1 MYIPY
6 LSFILA
12 APMLAAVIIMLL
24 PREKTAWPRW
34 VALAGAAVSL
44 ALSVFVAFAYNLK
57 AGGYQLQ
64 EIQPLLP
71 ALGIHYALAVDGMSV
86 AMLLLTGI
94 IIFTGVLASWDLK
107 DRPQEF
113 FALLLVLVAGV
124 FGVFVARDLFLFFLG
139 YELAVLP
146 MYLLIGIWGTG
157 KKEYSAMKLTL
168 YLLVGSALMMVGILG
183 MYFAAGGHSF
193 HLDALRRAAFSPLF
207 QNIFFP
213 VLFVGFGTLAGF
225 WPFHTWS
232 PDGHASA
239 PTAVSMLH
247 AGVLMKLGAYGII
260 RLGLELLPAGA
271 HAWAPYLALFT
282 LVNIVY
288 GSLVAMA
295 QTDLKYV
302 VAYSSVSHMG
312 IVLLG
317 ICTLNPIALNGAV
330 LQMFS
335 HGIMTGLFFA
345 LVGMVY
351 GRTHTRIIP
360 DMGGLAAQMPFLA
373 FAFIVAGLVSLGL
386 PGFSGF
392 VAELLVFL
400 GAFRVY
406 PVAAAIAVT
415 GILFTAIYVLRVV
428 QKAFFGPAKEAY
440 AHLTDANPVEKTCLA
455 ILMLTLLGV
464 GVYPG
469 WLVNIIN
476 TTIGP
481 LASLLEVVR

>member
-1 MYIPY
+1 MLGAP
-6 LSFILA
+6 LA
-12 APMLAAVIIMLL
+12 AAIIIMLL
-24 PREKTAWPRW
+24 PREKITWPRW
-34 VALAGAAVSL
+34 VALAGAVVSL
-44 ALSVFVAFAYNLK
+44 ALAITVVVSYSLSN
-57 AGGYQLQ
+57 GGFQFL
-64 EIQPLLP
+64 ETHPLLP
-71 ALGIHYALAVDGMSV
+71 ALGVQYALGVDGMAL
-86 AMLLLTGI
+86 AMVLLTGI
-94 IIFTGVLASWDLK
+94 IIFAGVLASWGVTE
-107 DRPQEF
+107 RPQEF
-113 FALLLVLVAGV
+113 FALLLILVSGV
-124 FGVFVARDLFLFFLG
+124 FAVFVSRDLFLFFLG

-157 KKEYSAMKLTL
+157 KREYSAMKLTL
-168 YLLVGSALMMVGILG
+168 YLMVGSAFMLVGILA
-183 MYFAAGGHSF
+183 MYFASGAQGFSLD
-193 HLDALRRAAFSPLF
+193 HLRQAHYSRAF
-207 QNIFFP
+207 QITFFP
-213 VLFVGFGTLAGF
+213 ILFLGFGTLAGF

-247 AGVLMKLGAYGII
+247 AGVLMKLGAFGII
-260 RLGLELLPAGA
+260 RAGVELLPIGA
-271 HAWAPYLALFT
+271 HVWVPWLALFT

-302 VAYSSVSHMG
+302 IAYSSVSHMG

-351 GRTHTRIIP
+351 GRTHTRVIP
-360 DMGGLAAQMPFLA
+360 DMGGLAAKMPFLTLA
-373 FAFIVAGLVSLGL
+373 FAVGGLVSLGL

-406 PVAAAIAVT
+406 PLLSAIAVT
-415 GILFTAIYVLRVV
+415 GVLFTAIYVLRVV
-428 QKAFFGPAKEAY
+428 QKIFFGPEKPAY
-440 AHLTDANPVEKTCLA
+440 AEVKDANFVEKACLTV
-455 ILMLTLLGV
+455 LMLVLLGI

-469 WLVNIIN
+469 WLVTLIN
-476 TTIGP
+476 SSIVP
-481 LASLLEVVR
+481 LAKMLEVVR

>member
-1 MYIPY
+1 MS
-6 LSFILA
+6 LSVILA
-12 APMLAAVIIMLL
+12 IPLLTALVIMFL
-24 PREKTAWPRW
+24 PRERATWPRW
-34 VALAGAAVSL
+34 VALAGTFISLVLTVVLFFRFDVSAA
-44 ALSVFVAFAYNLK
+44 
-57 AGGYQLQ
+57 GYQFS
-64 EIQPLLP
+64 ETWPLLP
-71 ALGIHYALAVDGMSV
+71 ALGIRYAVAVDGMGL
-86 AMLLLTGI
+86 AMVMLTAI
-94 IIFTGVLASWDLK
+94 IIFTGVLASWDL
-107 DRPQEF
+107 RERSQEF
-113 FALLLVLVAGV
+113 FVLLLVLVTGV
-124 FGVFVARDLFLFFLG
+124 FGVFVARDLFLFFLF

-157 KKEYSAMKLTL
+157 PKEYSAMKLTL
-168 YLLVGSALMMVGILG
+168 YLLLGSALMLVGILAL
-183 MYFAAGGHSF
+183 YFSGEMHSF
-193 HLDALRRAAFSPLF
+193 HLADIARKSFGRTF
-207 QNIFFP
+207 QLIFFP
-213 VLFVGFGTLAGF
+213 VLFLGFGILAGF

-247 AGVLMKLGAYGII
+247 AGVLMKLGAFGII
-260 RLGLELLPAGA
+260 RVGLELLPVGA
-271 HAWAPYLALFT
+271 EIWAPYLALFT
-282 LVNIVY
+282 LINIVY

-302 VAYSSVSHMG
+302 IAYSSVSHMG

-360 DMGGLAAQMPFLA
+360 DMGGLAKQMPFLA
-373 FAFIVAGLVSLGL
+373 VAFTVGGLVSLGL

-400 GAFRVY
+400 GAFKVR
-406 PVAAAIAVT
+406 PVMATIAVT

-428 QKAFFGPAKEAY
+428 QKIFFGPTKREFEN
-440 AHLTDANPVEKTCLA
+440 LSDANFVEKACLG
-455 ILMLTLLGV
+455 ILMVVLLGV
-464 GVYPG
+464 GVYPAI
-469 WLVNIIN
+469 LLKIIN
-476 TTIGP
+476 LSIKP
-481 LASLLEVVR
+481 LCTMLGALP

>member
-1 MYIPY
+1 
-6 LSFILA
+6 
-12 APMLAAVIIMLL
+12 MLAALVIMLL
-24 PREKTAWPRW
+24 PREKTTWPRW
-34 VALAGAAVSL
+34 IALGGAAVSL
-44 ALSVFVAFAYNLK
+44 LLSIVVTVLYVLPQ
-57 AGGYQLQ
+57 GGYQFL
-64 EIQPLLP
+64 ETHPLLP
-71 ALGIHYALAVDGMSV
+71 ALGIQYAIGADGMGL
-86 AMLLLTGI
+86 AMVLLTGV
-94 IIFTGVLASWDLK
+94 IIFAGVLASWEVF

-113 FALLLVLVAGV
+113 FALLLILVTGV
-124 FGVFVARDLFLFFLG
+124 FLVFVARDLFLFFLG

-157 KKEYSAMKLTL
+157 KREYSAMKLTL
-168 YLLVGSALMMVGILG
+168 YLMVGSALMLIGILA
-183 MYFAAGGHSF
+183 MYFAGGAQGF
-193 HLDALRRAAFSPLF
+193 HLDHLRQVAYSRTF
-207 QNIFFP
+207 QITFFP
-213 VLFVGFGTLAGF
+213 MLFLGFGTLAGF

-247 AGVLMKLGAYGII
+247 AGVLMKLGAFGII
-260 RLGLELLPAGA
+260 RIGVEMLPIGA
-271 HAWAPYLALFT
+271 QFWAPYLILFT

-302 VAYSSVSHMG
+302 IAYSSVSHMG

-351 GRTHTRIIP
+351 GRTHTRVIP
-360 DMGGLAAQMPFLA
+360 DMGGLAARMPFLA
-373 FAFIVAGLVSLGL
+373 FAFIVGGLVSLGL

-400 GAFRVY
+400 GAFKVY
-406 PVAAAIAVT
+406 PLLAAIAVT

-428 QKAFFGPAKEAY
+428 QKIFFGPDKAAY
-440 AHLTDANPVEKTCLA
+440 ASVGDAGGVEKACLA
-455 ILMLTLLGV
+455 ILMLVLFGV

-469 WLVNIIN
+469 WLVTLIN
-476 TTIGP
+476 TSIEP
-481 LASLLEVVR
+481 LAKMLEVVR